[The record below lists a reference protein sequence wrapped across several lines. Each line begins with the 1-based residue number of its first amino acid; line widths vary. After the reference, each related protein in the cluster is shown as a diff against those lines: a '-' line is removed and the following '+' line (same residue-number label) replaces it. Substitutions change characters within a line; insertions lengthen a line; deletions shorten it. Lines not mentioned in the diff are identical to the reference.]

1 MAYFS
6 NVNCAD
12 ARTITARL
20 HGRWFGSYGLAFC
33 PAHHNTVTPALSV
46 STGREGQL
54 LLSCKAGCTFAE
66 VAAALNEHGLSEAPG
81 GPRRDYLAEQLAY
94 EKKRTLQAQQVAR
107 ETIPISGTIA
117 ETYLR
122 GRGITCPLPVGA
134 LRFHPNCWH
143 PIGKRLPAMV
153 ARVKG
158 SAAYAIHRT
167 YLKLDGSGKA
177 NVEPPKAMLGNCSG
191 GAVRLIEAQG
201 PLVVAEGIE
210 TALSLASG
218 LLEVRATI
226 WAALSTSGMKNL
238 RLPATPSRL
247 TIASDGDT
255 AGREAAHVLAERAHS
270 LGWTVSFLHAPD
282 GQDWNNVLM
291 EKAK

>member
-1 MAYFS
+1 MS
-6 NVNCAD
+6 D
-12 ARTITARL
+12 ARAITAEL
-20 HGRWFGSYGLAFC
+20 GGKWFGSYGLAFC
-33 PAHHNTVTPALSV
+33 PAHQNEVTPALSV
-46 STGREGQL
+46 GTGREGQL

-66 VAAALNEHGLSEAPG
+66 VTAALNERCLSGFPG
-81 GPRRDYLAEQLAY
+81 GPQRDYLAEQLAY
-94 EKKRTLQAQQVAR
+94 EKKRTRQAQQIAR
-107 ETIPISGTIA
+107 ETIPITGTIG

-122 GRGITCPLPVGA
+122 ERSITCPLPVGT
-134 LRFHPNCWH
+134 LRFHPTCWH
-143 PIGKRLPAMV
+143 SSGKRLPAMV

-158 SAAYAIHRT
+158 SDSYAIHRT

-177 NVEPPKAMLGNCSG
+177 DVEPPKAMLGNCAG
-191 GAVRLIEAQG
+191 GAVRLIEAEG
-201 PLVVAEGIE
+201 PLVVTEGIE

-218 LLEVRATI
+218 LLPVPVTLWSAM
-226 WAALSTSGMKNL
+226 STSGMKNL